1 MGSNLI
7 VAQQFIVAE
16 RSRVRI
22 QVLAILIALK
32 SAKIKKKR
40 QGWAHLE
47 TNSLFYSSK
56 RAYRR
61 IPTVIYNLHQWRE
74 FESKTVF
81 YIFYLT
87 FEAAAGAARRA
98 SVKYKNHSIRP

>member
-1 MGSNLI
+1 MASNLI

-81 YIFYLT
+81 YIFYHFL
-87 FEAAAGAARRA
+87 
-98 SVKYKNHSIRP
+98 SIKIYNLFN

>member
-1 MGSNLI
+1 MASNLI

-47 TNSLFYSSK
+47 TNSLFLFKQKGLSTYSNC
-56 RAYRR
+56 
-61 IPTVIYNLHQWRE
+61 NL
-74 FESKTVF
+74 
-81 YIFYLT
+81 
-87 FEAAAGAARRA
+87 
-98 SVKYKNHSIRP
+98 